1 MIESNQPDSLI
12 AALQNPSWADYSLAR
27 QALVALGGEAAE
39 PLRHIAADASH
50 PLQPTA
56 LELLTYIEQETTYRF
71 AGRLDQLLCPRCLT
85 RFGAHSLDLAW
96 GVSFTYYGCRACGQ
110 SREFLEEINQVVAVL
125 DTAWTEVQL
134 QQHNT
139 LRINW
144 LVRRSL
150 FDFDRIEIIQ
160 ATDED
165 VEHFAV
171 QVGNDTDPFRQP
183 RYSQLPCLV
192 DPACRLSENTQR
204 ILQHTFGLVE
214 QSQVME

>member
-1 MIESNQPDSLI
+1 MIESTRPDALI

-27 QALVALGGEAAE
+27 QTLVALGGEAAE
-39 PLRHIAADASH
+39 PLGRVAADAAH

-125 DTAWTEVQL
+125 DTAWLEVQL
-134 QQHNT
+134 QQHDT

-160 ATDED
+160 ATDEE
-165 VEHFAV
+165 VERFTV
-171 QVGNDTDPFRQP
+171 QVGNDTDSVRESHYKQTRCIIGPK
-183 RYSQLPCLV
+183 CH
-192 DPACRLSENTQR
+192 LSENTLR
-204 ILQHTFGLVE
+204 ILRHTFERVE
-214 QSQVME
+214 QRDR